1 MCINRDCF
9 LHFLD
14 NIVIFGTNKNHYM
27 KKIIIWLAKVFHVE
41 LPKAEVI
48 KEYKWIPLDGKI
60 TGNVVIEGDVL
71 IKGNVEVTG
80 NLTATGYITTRG
92 SDSETE
98 FPYPVYESGSKEFEN
113 LLESSNWNSN
123 NE

>member
-1 MCINRDCF
+1 
-9 LHFLD
+9 
-14 NIVIFGTNKNHYM
+14 M

-80 NLTATGYITTRG
+80 N
-92 SDSETE
+92 
-98 FPYPVYESGSKEFEN
+98 PYRYRIYYRKGFGF
-113 LLESSNWNSN
+113 
-123 NE
+123 

>member
-1 MCINRDCF
+1 
-9 LHFLD
+9 
-14 NIVIFGTNKNHYM
+14 M

-71 IKGNVEVTG
+71 IKGNVAVRLPLPDILPQG
-80 NLTATGYITTRG
+80 VRIL
-92 SDSETE
+92 
-98 FPYPVYESGSKEFEN
+98 K
-113 LLESSNWNSN
+113 
-123 NE
+123 

>member
-1 MCINRDCF
+1 
-9 LHFLD
+9 
-14 NIVIFGTNKNHYM
+14 M

-48 KEYKWIPLDGKI
+48 K
-60 TGNVVIEGDVL
+60 
-71 IKGNVEVTG
+71 
-80 NLTATGYITTRG
+80 
-92 SDSETE
+92 E

>member
-1 MCINRDCF
+1 
-9 LHFLD
+9 
-14 NIVIFGTNKNHYM
+14 M

-80 NLTATGYITTRG
+80 KSYRYRIYYRKGFG
-92 SDSETE
+92 
-98 FPYPVYESGSKEFEN
+98 F
-113 LLESSNWNSN
+113 
-123 NE
+123 

>member
-1 MCINRDCF
+1 
-9 LHFLD
+9 
-14 NIVIFGTNKNHYM
+14 M

-71 IKGNVEVTG
+71 IKGNVELRVILPLPG
-80 NLTATGYITTRG
+80 ILPQGVRIL
-92 SDSETE
+92 
-98 FPYPVYESGSKEFEN
+98 K
-113 LLESSNWNSN
+113 
-123 NE
+123 

>member
-1 MCINRDCF
+1 
-9 LHFLD
+9 
-14 NIVIFGTNKNHYM
+14 M

-80 NLTATGYITTRG
+80 NLTANRIYYRKGFG
-92 SDSETE
+92 
-98 FPYPVYESGSKEFEN
+98 F
-113 LLESSNWNSN
+113 
-123 NE
+123 